1 MDGRHGRRMDS
12 LPSACVVG
20 AGSSGIA
27 AVKALAERGIPVEC
41 FEKSDR
47 VGGNWVFANQNGM
60 SSAYRSLHTNTSR
73 ERMAYSDFPMPR
85 EYPDFPHHTQMAQY
99 FADYVDRFG
108 LDRWITFK
116 TGVSRAE
123 RGADGV
129 WTVHLDTGE
138 TRHYDALLVANGH
151 HWDAQWPEPAYPG
164 SFDGVQM
171 HSHHF
176 VDASDFR
183 DKAVLVVGMG
193 NSAAD
198 IAVESSFVASRTF
211 VSGRRGEHV
220 IPKYIFGRPADQIAV
235 SPLTPRVPFPVR
247 HALFRAIYRVAV
259 GRVEDYGLPK
269 PDHRLLESH
278 PTLSADFLG
287 RVAQRE
293 VNFKPAV
300 AALVGDRVRFV
311 DGSEEP
317 IDVIVWSTGY
327 KITFPF
333 FDEDFISAPDN
344 ELFLYRRVFKP
355 RVDNLFF
362 IALLQPLG
370 PTMPIAEAQG
380 RWIAA
385 YLRGE
390 YGLPSAAEMESE
402 IRRERARLRRRY
414 VASKRHTM
422 EVDFDDYLYA
432 VRRELKAGG
441 RRARVAGFP
450 LPVPARAQEVAPAA
464 GQGA

>member
-1 MDGRHGRRMDS
+1 MI
-12 LPSACVVG
+12 G

-27 AVKALAERGIPVEC
+27 AVKALTERGIAVDC

-85 EYPDFPHHTQMAQY
+85 EYPDFPHHTQMARY
-99 FADYVDRFG
+99 FADYVERFG
-108 LDRWITFK
+108 LDRWITFE

-123 RGADGV
+123 RGSDGV
-129 WTVHLDTGE
+129 WTVGLDTGE
-138 TRHYDALLVANGH
+138 TRRYDALLVANGH
-151 HWDAQWPEPAYPG
+151 HWDPRWPDPAYPG
-164 SFDGVQM
+164 RFDGIQL
-171 HSHHF
+171 HSHEF
-176 VDASDFR
+176 VDAGEFR

-220 IPKYIFGRPADQIAV
+220 IPKYVFGRPVDQVAV
-235 SPLTPRVPFPVR
+235 SPLTPLVPFPVR

-278 PTLSADFLG
+278 PTLSADLLG
-287 RVAQRE
+287 RVAQGE
-293 VNFKPAV
+293 VTFKGAI
-300 AALVGDRVRFV
+300 AGLANDRVRFV
-311 DGSEEP
+311 DGSEET

-333 FDEDFISAPDN
+333 FDQDFISAPDN

-355 RVDNLFF
+355 GTDNLFF

-390 YGLPSAAEMESE
+390 YALPSIAQMKSE
-402 IRRERARLRRRY
+402 IGRERARMRRRY

-432 VRRELKAGG
+432 LRRELKAGAA
-441 RRARVAGFP
+441 RARAAGSR
-450 LPVPARAQEVAPAA
+450 LPVPARAQAVATAA
-464 GQGA
+464 GPGG

>member
-1 MDGRHGRRMDS
+1 MI
-12 LPSACVVG
+12 G

-27 AVKALAERGIPVEC
+27 AVKALTERGIAVDC

-85 EYPDFPHHTQMAQY
+85 EYPDFPHHTQMARY
-99 FADYVDRFG
+99 FADYVERFG
-108 LDRWITFK
+108 LDRWITFE

-123 RGADGV
+123 RGSDGV
-129 WTVHLDTGE
+129 WTVGLDTGE
-138 TRHYDALLVANGH
+138 TRRYDALLVANGH
-151 HWDAQWPEPAYPG
+151 HWDPRWPDPAYPG
-164 SFDGVQM
+164 RFDGIQL
-171 HSHHF
+171 HSHEF
-176 VDASDFR
+176 VDAGEFR

-220 IPKYIFGRPADQIAV
+220 IPKYVFGRPVDQVAV
-235 SPLTPRVPFPVR
+235 SPLTPLVPFPVR

-278 PTLSADFLG
+278 PTLSADLLG
-287 RVAQRE
+287 RVAQGE
-293 VNFKPAV
+293 VTFKGAI
-300 AALVGDRVRFV
+300 AGLANDRVRFV
-311 DGSEEP
+311 DGSEET

-333 FDEDFISAPDN
+333 FDQDFISAPDN

-355 RVDNLFF
+355 GTDNLFF

-390 YGLPSAAEMESE
+390 YALPSIAQMKSE
-402 IRRERARLRRRY
+402 IGRERARMRRRY

-432 VRRELKAGG
+432 LRRELKAGAA
-441 RRARVAGFP
+441 RARAAGSR
-450 LPVPARAQEVAPAA
+450 LPVAARAQAVATAA
-464 GQGA
+464 GPGG

>member
-1 MDGRHGRRMDS
+1 MI
-12 LPSACVVG
+12 G

-27 AVKALAERGIPVEC
+27 VVKALAERGIPVDC

-47 VGGNWVFANQNGM
+47 VGGNWVFANKNGM

-73 ERMAYSDFPMPR
+73 ERMEYSDFPMPR
-85 EYPDFPHHTQMAQY
+85 SYPDFPHHTQMAQY
-99 FADYVDRFG
+99 FADYVERFG
-108 LDRWITFK
+108 LSRWITFE

-129 WTVHLDTGE
+129 WTVSLDSGE
-138 TRHYDALLVANGH
+138 TRRYDALLVANGH
-151 HWDAQWPEPAYPG
+151 HWDPRWPEPAYPG
-164 SFDGVQM
+164 SFDGVEM
-171 HSHHF
+171 HSHWF

-183 DKAVLVVGMG
+183 DKNVLVVGMG
-193 NSAAD
+193 NSAMD
-198 IAVESSFVASRTF
+198 IAVESSFVADRTF
-211 VSGRRGEHV
+211 ISGRRGEHV
-220 IPKYIFGRPADQIAV
+220 VPKYVFGRPVDQIAV
-235 SPLTPRVPFPVR
+235 SPLTPLVPFPVR

-287 RVAQRE
+287 RVAQGE
-293 VNFKPAV
+293 VSWKPEI
-300 AALVGDRVRFV
+300 AALAPERVRFV

-317 IDVIVWSTGY
+317 IDVIVWATGY
-327 KITFPF
+327 KVTFPF
-333 FDEDFISAPDN
+333 FEEEFISAPDN

-355 RVDNLFF
+355 GMDNLFF

-390 YGLPSAAEMESE
+390 YRLPPMSEMEAD
-402 IRRERARLRRRY
+402 IGRERERLRRRY

-432 VRRELKAGG
+432 LRRELKAGAS
-441 RRARVAGFP
+441 RARAAGFG
-450 LPVPARAQEVAPAA
+450 LPVAARADAVAAA
-464 GQGA
+464 AEPGG

>member
-1 MDGRHGRRMDS
+1 
-12 LPSACVVG
+12 VIG

-27 AVKALAERGIPVEC
+27 VVKALAERGIPVDC

-47 VGGNWVFANQNGM
+47 VGGNWVFANKNGS

-85 EYPDFPHHTQMAQY
+85 EYPDFPHHTQMAKY

-108 LDRWITFK
+108 LDRFITFE

-129 WTVHLDTGE
+129 WTVGLDTGE
-138 TRHYDALLVANGH
+138 TRRYDALLVANGH
-151 HWDAQWPEPAYPG
+151 HWDPRWPEPAYPG
-164 SFDGVQM
+164 RFDGAQM
-171 HSHHF
+171 HSHDF
-176 VDASDFR
+176 VDAAGFR
-183 DKAVLVVGMG
+183 DKSVLVVGMG

-198 IAVESSFVASRTF
+198 IAVESSFVARRTF

-220 IPKYIFGRPADQIAV
+220 IPKYVFGRPVDQVAV
-235 SPLTPRVPFPVR
+235 SPLTPLVPFPLR

-287 RVAQRE
+287 RVAQGE
-293 VNFKPAV
+293 VKFKPGI
-300 AALVGDRVRFV
+300 AALASDRVRFV

-317 IDVIVWSTGY
+317 VDVIVWSTGY

-355 RVDNLFF
+355 GMDNLFF

-380 RWIAA
+380 RWIGA

-390 YGLPSAAEMESE
+390 YALPSIAQMESE
-402 IRRERARLRRRY
+402 IDRERARMRRRY

-432 VRRELKAGG
+432 LRRELKAGAA
-441 RRARVAGFP
+441 RARSAGFR
-450 LPVPARAQEVAPAA
+450 LPVRARAQAAAAAA
-464 GQGA
+464 GPGG